1 MRLMWFS
8 YKVVYVPGKLL
19 STADA
24 LSRSPVSCVDI
35 FNSDL
40 CFEVENHVD
49 NVVAYLPASNNM
61 LAKIRNEL
69 LSDPVCSLV
78 IKYCENEWPS
88 QSCIGHDLQPF
99 TKCEM
104 IFHINGVFC

>member
-1 MRLMWFS
+1 MFGNKSLDELSPRIQRFRMRLMWFS

-24 LSRSPVSCVDI
+24 LSRSPVCCVDI

-49 NVVAYLPASNNM
+49 NIVAYLAASNNM
-61 LAKIRNEL
+61 LAKIRYEL

-88 QSCIGHDLQPF
+88 QSCIRS
-99 TKCEM
+99 
-104 IFHINGVFC
+104 